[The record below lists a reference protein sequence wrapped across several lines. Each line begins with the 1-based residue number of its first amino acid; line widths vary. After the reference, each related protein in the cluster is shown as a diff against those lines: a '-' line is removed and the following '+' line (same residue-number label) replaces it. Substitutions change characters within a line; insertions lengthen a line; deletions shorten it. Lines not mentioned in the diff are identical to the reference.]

1 MKFSW
6 PLPWSP
12 IQVLWFVTGVIL
24 LAFVYIWSVYN
35 AVIKKRN
42 QVKTD
47 FSDIDVQLKRRSSLI
62 QNLADLVREYAKH
75 EKTTM
80 ENVSKARSAVD
91 TSKSAADQAK
101 AENMLTQ
108 SLRSLMMVS
117 EQYPKLQASE
127 NYKLLRD
134 DLNTTEN
141 LIANYRE
148 DYNLSVQDYNTYIQ
162 SFPTLLVARILGFH
176 DEQLFQT
183 REETK

>member
-1 MKFSW
+1 MKLSW

-12 IQVLWFVTGVIL
+12 MQVLWFATGVIL
-24 LAFVYIWSVYN
+24 IVFLYVWSVYN
-35 AVIKKRN
+35 AVIRKRN

-47 FSDIDVQLKRRSSLI
+47 FSDIDVQLKRKSSLI

-75 EKTTM
+75 EKSTM
-80 ENVSKARSAVD
+80 ENVAKARSAMD
-91 TSKSAADQAK
+91 TSKSASDQAK

-134 DLNTTEN
+134 DLNQTEN
-141 LIANYRE
+141 LIAQYRE
-148 DYNLSVQDYNTYIQ
+148 EYNLSVQDYNTYTQ
-162 SFPTLLVARILGFH
+162 SFPTLLVTRMLGFH
-176 DEQLFQT
+176 DEQLFQPT
-183 REETK
+183 ESAA